1 MKLTE
6 HFTLEELTK
15 SDIAIQHNIDNT
27 APANIILNLT
37 RLANLLEQVR
47 SVLSKPIIVT
57 SAYRNLKV
65 NAMLDSKPT
74 SQHCIGC
81 AADIKVSGMTPN
93 DIVYRIVNST
103 IQYDQVIREFDSWV
117 HISIP
122 KDETTKP
129 RKQALIIDKSGTRPY
144 MSKVD
149 NTVFAI

>member
-15 SDIAIQHNIDNT
+15 SDIAIQHSIDNT
-27 APANIILNLT
+27 APVDVIPNLT
-37 RLANLLEQVR
+37 RLANVLEQVR
-47 SVLSKPIIVT
+47 ALIAKPIIVT

-93 DIVYRIVNST
+93 DIVNRIVNSK
-103 IQYDQVIREFDSWV
+103 IEYDQVIREFDSWV

-122 KDETTKP
+122 NDEKTKP
-129 RKQALIIDKSGTRPY
+129 RKQALIIDRSGTRPY
-144 MSKVD
+144 MSKLD

>member
-15 SDIAIQHNIDNT
+15 SDIAIQHNIDNS
-27 APANIILNLT
+27 APADIIPNLT
-37 RLANLLEQVR
+37 RLANVLEQVR
-47 SVLSKPIIVT
+47 SVLSKPILVN
-57 SAYRNLKV
+57 SAYRSVKINSMV
-65 NAMLDSKPT
+65 GSKPT

-93 DIVYRIVNST
+93 DIVNRIVNSK
-103 IQYDQVIREFDSWV
+103 IEYDQVIREFDSWV

-122 KDETTKP
+122 KDEQTKP

-149 NTVFAI
+149 NTVFAM